1 MAAEDAEVEV
11 PPTLKALLAARL
23 DQLDE
28 AERRVLERGSVE
40 GEIFHRGGVQALA
53 PEETQVTTR
62 LAALV
67 RRQLVRPDR
76 AQIAGDDGYRFRH
89 LLIRDAAYD
98 ALPKAVRADL
108 HARFADWLDEHGQ
121 ALVERDEIVGYHLEQ
136 AARYRAELGQPD
148 AALAERAAARL
159 AAAGRRA
166 SDRLDYRAALALL
179 TGRSSSCARTGST
192 SRSSSRRPGAWRISM
207 GARRAETAERS
218 PNAPRRRATAPGRCS
233 LARWPSSC
241 ATLRRRRRPRPTSWR
256 QLCRAALP
264 LEEERGDPRRLAL
277 LWELLAS
284 AANFRMQ
291 NDEHVEAAARRRSAT
306 PASPA
311 TRPRT
316 RGLDWA
322 LILGPRPAD
331 EAMRVLDELADRRP
345 PGAHGPR
352 AGGAARDA
360 RPHRRGVAARGGA
373 VEPPARGDRRHFAGT
388 PRLPLR

>member
-1 MAAEDAEVEV
+1 MSDELRERIARAAGGNPLFISEMLAMAAEDGDVDV

-108 HARFADWLDEHGQ
+108 HARFADWLDEHGH

-148 AALAERAAARL
+148 PSLADRAAARL

-166 SDRLDYRAALALL
+166 IDRQDYRAGAALL
-179 TGRSSSCARTGST
+179 A
-192 SRSSSRRPGAWRISM
+192 
-207 GARRAETAERS
+207 
-218 PNAPRRRATAPGRCS
+218 
-233 LARWPSSC
+233 
-241 ATLRRRRRPRPTSWR
+241 
-256 QLCRAALP
+256 RAA
-264 LEEERGDPRRLAL
+264 
-277 LWELLAS
+277 EL
-284 AANFRMQ
+284 
-291 NDEHVEAAARRRSAT
+291 V
-306 PASPA
+306 
-311 TRPRT
+311 
-316 RGLDWA
+316 
-322 LILGPRPAD
+322 
-331 EAMRVLDELADRRP
+331 
-345 PGAHGPR
+345 
-352 AGGAARDA
+352 
-360 RPHRRGVAARGGA
+360 RPHRTDVTLELESAWAQGTSMRLRQSEIGGSGHRTRRGRW
-373 VEPPARGDRRHFAGT
+373 
-388 PRLPLR
+388 